1 MNNQTKRLLK
11 VSIVLTS
18 LFLFSFSF
26 AADRDGDGL
35 ENQND
40 NCPGVHNIDQSDS
53 DEDGFGDA
61 CDFCEGNGNYDFDED
76 GICNNADNCYSVP
89 NPGQEDSD
97 GDGFGD
103 VCSNNIPKVSR
114 YETFEGS
121 YEDIGRQVGNAYPDL
136 IIYLADVFNI
146 IGVTPQAAR
155 DYYDA
160 IEDQIPDSIKSYMQ
174 GMALGLTEARFLSYE
189 VAWEMVLIN
198 GMATDV
204 TSMPSPTSEA
214 IELFGCTAFAVTS
227 DAGTFL
233 AHNTDGQKTAEHNN
247 AIMYIKPNNGDNAYI
262 HMFTPGFPSVG
273 LGLNEKGIGIN
284 MNAGNPNVNGAVGLP
299 ALFMSRYAMEKAST
313 LDEVVDLFN
322 SWVDDGNY
330 FGYNAAIFLVV
341 DFNNSTMAKI
351 QVRSEKIKV
360 TYGEELKQGVTYI
373 ASTNHFD
380 DDFRDD
386 PDFYYESSWKRFERL
401 MEILPQQESYDLDT
415 CFSVLSD
422 HGDGEPSNNTISR
435 NGSSTATIVTNIFTA
450 DTIYYT
456 MGMPHAYLEAYG
468 DPVVIEFEPQMNC
481 PIEELYGEH
490 ARQTQVLRKFRDN
503 VLATSPE
510 GQELIDLYY
519 KWSPTIVNAIK
530 GDEKFK
536 KEIKE
541 VVDEVLSM
549 VKLVIK

>member
-1 MNNQTKRLLK
+1 MKKQSIFMFL
-11 VSIVLTS
+11 VSILVAAF
-18 LFLFSFSF
+18 FLSGAAF

-53 DEDGFGDA
+53 DGDGFGDA

-97 GDGFGD
+97 GDGLGD
-103 VCSNNIPKVSR
+103 VCSNNIPKISR

-121 YEDIGRQVGNAYPDL
+121 YEDIGRQVANTYPDL

-146 IGVTPQAAR
+146 IGVTPQAAQ

-160 IEDQIPDSIKSYMQ
+160 IEDLIPDSIKEYMQ
-174 GMALGLTEARFLSYE
+174 GMAYGLTEARFLTYE
-189 VAWEMVLIN
+189 VAWDMVIVTS
-198 GMATDV
+198 MATDV
-204 TSMPSPTSEA
+204 TSMPSPATEA
-214 IELFGCTAFAVTS
+214 FELLGCTAFAVSS

-247 AIMYIKPNNGDNAYI
+247 AIMYIKPNNGDNSYI

-284 MNAGNPNVNGAVGLP
+284 MNAGDPNLNGTMGLP
-299 ALFMSRYAMEKAST
+299 ALFMSRYALEKASS
-313 LDEVVDLFN
+313 LDEVVNYFSDWIN
-322 SWVDDGNY
+322 DGNY
-330 FGYNAAIFLVV
+330 FGYNGAIFLVV

-360 TYGEELKQGVTYI
+360 TYGEELKPGVTYI
-373 ASTNHFD
+373 ASTNHYE

-386 PDFYYESSWKRFERL
+386 SDYYYESSWKRFERL
-401 MEILPQQESYDLDT
+401 LEILPQQETYDLDT

-435 NGSSTATIVTNIFTA
+435 NGSSTATIVTNVFTA

-456 MGMPHAYLEAYG
+456 MGMPHAYLETYG
-468 DPVVIEFEPQMNC
+468 EPVVIELQPQINC
-481 PIEELYGEH
+481 PIETLYGEH
-490 ARQTQVLRKFRDN
+490 AKETQFLRKFRDN
-503 VLATSPE
+503 VLNKTPE

-519 KWSPTIVNAIK
+519 KWSPTIV
-530 GDEKFK
+530 GVMDTDEQFK

-541 VVDEVLSM
+541 MLERIM
-549 VKLVIK
+549 PLVRKAVE